1 MLGVC
6 TDSSRKRGNPC
17 RSSLVRRT
25 PADTSRLPA
34 GLITSAVWG
43 WLLVATAT
51 LAAEDCLGP
60 CALVAAKD
68 GKTLYVACA
77 DARQVLWV
85 ALPGGQV
92 IRRVDVPAEPT
103 GVALTPDDSR
113 LIVTCAAPRSRIVV
127 LDPASGAAT
136 ATIPAGHTA
145 LAPTLTPDGQRLY
158 VCNRFNNDVSV
169 IDLAAGKELVRVPV
183 VREPVAAAVTPDGS
197 AVLVA
202 NHLPLTRTDAAFLE
216 QVTPFVTV
224 IDTRTQTTASIP
236 LPAGSNSLRGLC
248 VSPDGQYAYVT
259 HILSNFNL
267 VPFRVDMGWVNMNV
281 LTVLDIAQ
289 RRRVNTVGLDEL
301 YYGAGN
307 PWGVACTADGKVVC
321 VSHAGTHE
329 LSLLD
334 TSILASTLGMMFM
347 SPQVGAISADPRL
360 GTGPWQRLELPGKG
374 PRGLAIVGSQVY
386 VAEYFSDA
394 LAVVDLQ
401 TAGAGPIRTIALG
414 PPPQLTARRRGE
426 LLFHDATICYQHWQ
440 SCGSC
445 HPDGRADGLNW
456 DLLNDGLSNPK
467 NTKSMLLAHQTP
479 PAMAEGVRMSA
490 EEAVR
495 SGLEHILF
503 ATRPE
508 EDAAAIDEYLKSLQP
523 VPSPHLVEGRLSP
536 AAERG
541 QELFRSQR
549 VNCCQCHPAPLYTDL
564 KPHNVHSRASNDFSD
579 RFDTPTLVEVWRT
592 APYLHDGRYTTIKDL
607 LVEGRHGRSR
617 SPADGLTA
625 QELDDLV
632 EFVLSL

>member
-1 MLGVC
+1 MDSLGCFIKLPRATV
-6 TDSSRKRGNPC
+6 RVC
-17 RSSLVRRT
+17 RSLAV
-25 PADTSRLPA
+25 
-34 GLITSAVWG
+34 SAVCG
-43 WLLVATAT
+43 WLLLATAMVAT
-51 LAAEDCLGP
+51 EEYQGP

-68 GKTLYVACA
+68 GKLLFVACA
-77 DARQVLWV
+77 DARQVVWV
-85 ALPGGQV
+85 ELPGGQV

-103 GVALTPDDSR
+103 GVVLTPDGTK
-113 LIVTCAAPRSRIVV
+113 LIVTCAAPKSSIVV
-127 LDPASGAAT
+127 LNPVSGQVT

-158 VCNRFNNDVSV
+158 VCNRFNHDVSV
-169 IDLAAGKELVRVPV
+169 IDLAAGKEVARVPV
-183 VREPVAAAVTPDGS
+183 VREPVAAAVTPDGRT
-197 AVLVA
+197 VLVA
-202 NHLPLTRTDAAFLE
+202 NHLPYTRTDSAFLG
-216 QVTPFVTV
+216 QVTPVVTV
-224 IDTRTQTTASIP
+224 IDTQTQATTAIS

-248 VSPDGQYAYVT
+248 VSPDGKYAYVT

-267 VPFRVDMGWVNMNV
+267 VPFRVDMGWINMNV

-307 PWGVACTADGKVVC
+307 PWGVACTSDGKIVC

-360 GTGPWQRLELPGKG
+360 GTGPWRRLELPGKG
-374 PRGLAIVGSQVY
+374 PRGLAVVGSQIY
-386 VAEYFSDA
+386 VAEYFSDD

-401 TAGAGPIRTIALG
+401 AAGAGPIRTIALG
-414 PPPQLTARRRGE
+414 PAPQWTVRRRGE
-426 LLFHDATICYQHWQ
+426 LLFNDATICYQHWQ

-479 PAMAEGVRMSA
+479 PAMAEGIRMSA

-508 EDAAAIDEYLKSLQP
+508 EEAAAIDEYLKSLQP
-523 VPSPHLVEGRLSP
+523 VPSPRLVDGRLSP

-541 QELFRSQR
+541 QQLFRSDR
-549 VNCCQCHPAPLYTDL
+549 VGCHKCHPAPLYTDL
-564 KPHNVHSRASNDFSD
+564 KRHNVGSRSPSDFTD

-592 APYLHDGRYTTIKDL
+592 APYLHDGRYTTLKDL

-617 SPADGLTA
+617 GPPDGWTER
-625 QELDDLV
+625 ELDELV